1 MSFSFIEVASS
12 WKAEKSNYVKVSTIC
27 VYTEIIECHL
37 TPFFGEQKPITHDTV
52 QEFVNQSL
60 ANGFSQKTVK
70 DAVVVIKMIQ
80 KYGVR
85 KGYWNLELIF
95 PTYPANDHKKSI
107 PVITK
112 RNQKKLFNHLK
123 ANLDLKNLGLIICL
137 FTGIRIGE
145 VCGLM
150 WRDTDLKKGIISIKR
165 TIQRIQI
172 PDEQGNKTSLH
183 IGRPKT
189 STSERIIPLPTIVLG
204 LMRGFKKDADKE
216 SYVLTGTKTPLEPR
230 IYRNYF
236 SKLCKKLRIPKIK
249 FHGLRHTFATRCIES
264 KCDYKTVSA
273 ILGHTNI
280 STTLNLYVHPNN
292 SQKKKCIEK
301 MMKDFQ

>member
-1 MSFSFIEVASS
+1 MSFSFEEVASS
-12 WKAEKSNYVKVSTIC
+12 WKTEKSNYVKVSTMC
-27 VYTEIIECHL
+27 VYKEIINVHL
-37 TPFFGEQKPITHDTV
+37 IPFFKESKPITHDTV
-52 QEFVNQSL
+52 QEFVNSSL
-60 ANGFSQKTVK
+60 SKGFSQKTVK

-85 KGYWNLELIF
+85 KGYWNLQLVS
-95 PTYPANDHKKSI
+95 PTYPANGKQKVI

-112 RNQKKLFNHLK
+112 RNQKKLYNYLK
-123 ANLDLKNLGLIICL
+123 ANLNLKNLGILICL

-145 VCGLM
+145 VCGLL
-150 WRDTDLKKGIISIKR
+150 WEDTDLKKGIISIKR

-172 PDEQGNKTSLH
+172 PDAKGNKTSLL

-189 STSERIIPLPTIVLG
+189 TTSERIIPLPNIIVE
-204 LMRGFKKDADKE
+204 LMRSYKKTFEKE
-216 SYVLTGTKTPLEPR
+216 TYILTGTIQPLEPR

-236 SKLCKKLRIPKIK
+236 TKLCKQLRIPKIK

-264 KCDYKTVSA
+264 RCDYKTVSA

-280 STTLNLYVHPNN
+280 ATTLNLYVHPNN

-301 MMKDFQ
+301 MMKDF

>member
-1 MSFSFIEVASS
+1 MSISFKQMAED

-27 VYTEIIECHL
+27 VYSEIINVHL
-37 TPFFGEQKPITHDTV
+37 IPFFSEGKKITHETV
-52 QEFVNQSL
+52 QEFVNLSL
-60 ANGFSQKTVK
+60 KNGFSQKTVK
-70 DAVVVIKMIQ
+70 DAVVVLKMIQ

-85 KGYWNLELIF
+85 KGLVSMELIT
-95 PTYPANDHKKSI
+95 PTYPANDRAKTI

-112 RNQKKLFNHLK
+112 RNQKKLLNHLK
-123 ANLDLKNLGLIICL
+123 SNIDLKNLGILICL
-137 FTGIRIGE
+137 LTGIRIGE
-145 VCGLM
+145 ICGLK
-150 WRDTDLKKGIISIKR
+150 WEDADLKRGTISIKR
-165 TIQRIQI
+165 TIQRIQV
-172 PDEQGNKTSLH
+172 PDEKNKTSIL

-189 STSERIIPLPTIVLG
+189 TTSERVIPLPTVLVE
-204 LMRGFKKDADKE
+204 LMRPFKKDINKE
-216 SYVLTGTKTPLEPR
+216 FYMLTNSAKPMEPR

-236 SKLCKKLRIPKIK
+236 TKLCKDIKIPKTK

-264 KCDYKTVSA
+264 KCDYKTVSS

-301 MMKDFQ
+301 MMKNL